1 MRKDQVF
8 LLACLGYI
16 AGVFAGS
23 FFVVAWW
30 SIFLACAFLI
40 ACAAAFPRKNVLAL
54 FLPCAMFAFGA
65 MSIAGSLDQ
74 FREDAL
80 HIGEVSGI
88 GRVADDPEEKNFY
101 RHVIIRMESCE
112 RGHCPREKILWQAP
126 LEVRQGHYFSADSDN
141 ELLTGQA
148 PRTADIAPGARLS
161 FACALELPENFDPGF
176 DYRMFLAKDGIG
188 YVCRMASQTDSL
200 QDDARSRLTR
210 LFFVPKHTLEE
221 ALDKSVP
228 QPEAGLA
235 EGLILGGDN
244 RLPETL
250 KQAFIKAGLSHIV
263 AISGYNI
270 ALIAQGF
277 VIFGIVIGLWR
288 RQALWF
294 AACGVILFI
303 LMVGAPASAIRAGI
317 MGLCAFAA
325 LSAGRLSR
333 SINIL
338 VFAAALMLLF
348 QPLLLRY
355 DVGFQLSFLASL
367 AIIVAVPWLERLLP
381 KEFIGKSFAEIAL
394 LTFAV
399 ELFVVPLLV
408 YQFHIF
414 SPYALLA
421 NVLLL
426 PLVPYTMALSF
437 IGALTFLILPGL
449 HLLPAGIAY
458 LFLRLITAGAEQVS
472 VLPGATVELSIS
484 AGALLLWYASL
495 FFGIVILKRRFHQYH
510 VQTKNIS

>member
-1 MRKDQVF
+1 MRKDQIF
-8 LLACLGYI
+8 LLACCGFI
-16 AGVFAGS
+16 GGVFAGS

-30 SIFLACAFLI
+30 IIFLSCALLI
-40 ACAAAFPRKNVLAL
+40 ACVAAFPRKNVFVL
-54 FLPCAMFAFGA
+54 FLPLAMFTFGIL
-65 MSIAGSLDQ
+65 SVTSSLDQ

-80 HIGEVSGI
+80 YVGEVSGI

-101 RHVIIRMESCE
+101 RQVIIRMESCDTAY
-112 RGHCPREKILWQAP
+112 CPQEKILWQAP
-126 LEVRQGHYFSADSDN
+126 RI
-141 ELLTGQA
+141 
-148 PRTADIAPGARLS
+148 ADIVPGARIS
-161 FACALELPENFDPGF
+161 FTCTLELPKNFDEGF
-176 DYRMFLAKDGIG
+176 DYRMFLAKDDIG
-188 YVCRMASQTDSL
+188 YVCHTASKAEWPQENMR
-200 QDDARSRLTR
+200 ARLTR
-210 LFFVPKHTLEE
+210 LFFIPKHSFEE
-221 ALDKSVP
+221 ALNKSVP

-244 RLPETL
+244 RLPGAL

-294 AACGVILFI
+294 AACGIILFI

-317 MGLCAFAA
+317 MGLAAFAA
-325 LSAGRLSR
+325 LSVGRLSR
-333 SINIL
+333 SINVL

-355 DVGFQLSFLASL
+355 DVGFQLSFLAAL
-367 AIIVAVPWLERLLP
+367 GIIIAVPWLERLLP

-399 ELFVVPLLV
+399 ELFVVPLLI

-426 PLVPYTMALSF
+426 PLVPYAMALSF
-437 IGALTFLILPGL
+437 IGALSFLVLPGL
-449 HLLPAGIAY
+449 HLLPAGLAY
-458 LFLRLITAGAEQVS
+458 LFLRTVTFVAERIS
-472 VLPGATVELSIS
+472 VLPGATMELSIG
-484 AGALLLWYASL
+484 AGALLLWYAFL
-495 FFGIVILKRRFHQYH
+495 FFVIVILKRRFHQYY